1 MSATSTSGF
10 SLVETV
16 LALGI
21 FSFCIVVILGLLGVG
36 LTSAR
41 GVTQENTAN
50 ILAESIYGAWQ
61 AQRDK
66 SKPLTIP
73 NIATNLDP
81 IRSTTS
87 DTLLFDGDGRQ
98 TKSEQDAALAL
109 GYTNTPSGETGTTLS
124 LTFRWP
130 VGAEETNQRTRSFS
144 QYISFAP

>member
-1 MSATSTSGF
+1 VNTGSTAGF
-10 SLVETV
+10 SLIETV

-21 FSFCIVVILGLLGVG
+21 FAFCIVVILGLLGVG

-66 SKPLTIP
+66 TKPLTIP
-73 NIATNLDP
+73 NMATNLDP
-81 IRSTTS
+81 IGSTAS
-87 DTLLFDGDGRQ
+87 DSLLFDGDGRQ
-98 TKSEQDAALAL
+98 TQSQQGAAMAL
-109 GYTNTPSGETGTTLS
+109 GYTNTPSGVAGTTLS

-130 VGAEETNQRTRSFS
+130 VGAVETNQRTRTFS